1 MKPHPVQSRGFTLIE
16 VLATLLLMA
25 IVLPAVMRGLTLATS
40 AGSMAKWR
48 TQAAGLGQSKL
59 AELIATDQWEQSG
72 MSGDFS
78 PDHPEFHWQ
87 MTVQPWVNDTSGLG
101 TQQIDLTITW
111 TERGRPQSLT
121 LSTLAPGGNLP

>member
-1 MKPHPVQSRGFTLIE
+1 MTRRSGPSRGFTLIE

-48 TQAAGLGQSKL
+48 TQAAGLAQSKL
-59 AELIATDQWEQSG
+59 AELIATNQWQQSAL
-72 MSGDFS
+72 SGDFA
-78 PDHPEFHWQ
+78 PDHPDFNWQ
-87 MTVQPWVNDTSGLG
+87 ATAQSWEGDTSGIG
-101 TQQIDLTITW
+101 IQRIDLTVTW

-121 LSTLAPGGNLP
+121 LSTLASGGNLP